1 MIEYNCKITLTPLE
15 DYYFGGERTFGE
27 LSDEKGRN
35 YLAYSN
41 PYPQQSGLLGL
52 LRFLLLQENEC
63 LPLSNH
69 SEKAKALIG
78 EKSFHPESKVTNF
91 GAIEEISPLL
101 VSYGG
106 VSLRIAHPL
115 SQMELSWEKTGNCL
129 WANQSIP
136 KVPFMPDFDPKMQYP
151 DLLVD
156 ENQMAIPF
164 GTVFQ
169 QATQVGIQK
178 GSKTKGFF
186 KQQFY
191 RFRDDGAFVFY
202 ARVKNVYVFK
212 EEEYP
217 VNLSDTIVFFGGEQR
232 QFRVRIE
239 SKVDDLPSFF
249 SGDAGNKVCLLSDAF
264 VYPSLFSYCDF
275 ALTDTNVFRAGIFPS
290 GKFESKKE
298 SNKYHLL
305 KKGSVLFA
313 NSAEDAERIADQ
325 ITVGSTQS
333 GEGSEEK
340 KKENEND
347 LRHLTCVGFNHC
359 FREI

>member
-63 LPLSNH
+63 LPLSDH

-78 EKSFHPESKVTNF
+78 EKSFHPESKMTNY

-101 VSYGG
+101 ISYGG
-106 VSLRIAHPL
+106 NSFRIAHPL
-115 SQMELSWEKTGNCL
+115 SQMELNWEESGNCL

-136 KVPFMPDFDPKMQYP
+136 KVPLMPDFDPKEQYP

-156 ENQMAIPF
+156 ENQLSIPF
-164 GTVFQ
+164 DTVFQ
-169 QATQVGIQK
+169 HATQVGIQK

-191 RFRDDGAFVFY
+191 RLREDGAFVFY
-202 ARVKNVYVFK
+202 ARVKDAYFF
-212 EEEYP
+212 EEREYS
-217 VNLSDTIVFFGGEQR
+217 VNLSDTIVFFGGERR
-232 QFRVRIE
+232 QFRVHIE
-239 SKVDDLPSFF
+239 RKVDKLPGFF
-249 SGDAGNKVCLLSDAF
+249 SNHGGNKVCLLSDSF
-264 VYPSLFSYCDF
+264 VYPSLFSHCDF

-290 GKFESKKE
+290 GKFGSKKE

-305 KKGSVLFA
+305 KKGSILFA
-313 NSAEDAERIADQ
+313 KSAEDAERIVQ
-325 ITVGSTQS
+325 LITENSSQ
-333 GEGSEEK
+333 SEEASEEIN
-340 KKENEND
+340 KESD
-347 LRHLTCVGFNHC
+347 LRHFTCVGFNHC